1 MSEADEQPIK
11 MCIDRVLPP
20 EMTDQAQ
27 LAAIMENPANLAS
40 PEEMNQPP
48 QARAIALLKKKLWKP
63 GRTLHVRFLD
73 GDPKV
78 KAKVAAV
85 AQEWS
90 KYANLHFAFDDAP
103 NAEIRISFR
112 QPGSWSYIG
121 TDCLMIPPSQPTM
134 NYGWLTPTTP
144 DDEYSRVVLH
154 EFGHAIGCIHEHQNP
169 LKGIPWNVPAVLR
182 YYEGPPNNWSEA
194 QVRENLLKKYD
205 ATEINGTD
213 FDKYSIMLYPV
224 QKELTL
230 GGFEVPWSNRTLSDQ
245 DKAFIAKMY
254 PPAG

>member
-1 MSEADEQPIK
+1 MGGKTMSEAGEQPIK

-48 QARAIALLKKKLWKP
+48 QARAIALLKKKLWKS

-90 KYANLHFAFDDAP
+90 KYANIHFVFDNAP
-103 NAEIRISFR
+103 NAEIRISFA
-112 QPGSWSYIG
+112 QPGSWSFIG
-121 TDCLMIPPSQPTM
+121 TDALLIALMALELKP
-134 NYGWLTPTTP
+134 G
-144 DDEYSRVVLH
+144 DEVK
-154 EFGHAIGCIHEHQNP
+154 
-169 LKGIPWNVPAVLR
+169 KGQL
-182 YYEGPPNNWSEA
+182 
-194 QVRENLLKKYD
+194 LLKWDPHRLPILAEKD
-205 ATEINGTD
+205 G
-213 FDKYSIMLYPV
+213 FV
-224 QKELTL
+224 QFKDIELKRL
-230 GGFEVPWSNRTLSDQ
+230 PEGGIIEP
-245 DKAFIAKMY
+245 
-254 PPAG
+254 

>member
-1 MSEADEQPIK
+1 MSEASEQPIK
-11 MCIDRVLPP
+11 MCVDRVLPP

-27 LAAIMENPANLAS
+27 LAAIMENPADLAS

-90 KYANLHFAFDDAP
+90 KYANIHFAFDDAP
-103 NAEIRISFR
+103 NAEIRISFL

-121 TDCLMIPPSQPTM
+121 TDCLMIPPNQPTM

-144 DDEYSRVVLH
+144 DDEYSARGAARIWPCHRLH
-154 EFGHAIGCIHEHQNP
+154 PRAPESAQGHSMERAGR
-169 LKGIPWNVPAVLR
+169 PA
-182 YYEGPPNNWSEA
+182 
-194 QVRENLLKKYD
+194 LL
-205 ATEINGTD
+205 
-213 FDKYSIMLYPV
+213 
-224 QKELTL
+224 
-230 GGFEVPWSNRTLSDQ
+230 
-245 DKAFIAKMY
+245 
-254 PPAG
+254 